1 MSGTSPQIAFA
12 LGGLGGFNAHGVGFL
27 DAALK
32 ENITPDLISC
42 SSGQIYWSW
51 RYLLQLNHETDPE
64 TSEPVDIARELMAE
78 IDKTNRFPA
87 PFQWLDGPVMAMTGD
102 PGIFAPA
109 VNQYWSNLLQ
119 FRFPEDLESYLRN
132 PRDETL
138 RRLLPAQVF
147 VPERSPARLT
157 SLGLRLA
164 REDKTG
170 IIFNAFNAREGE
182 EILYVNQRALDLLE
196 AKRPGKYRHGSRH
209 NDSLIRLLYPN
220 DEAGCLEAVEAALWL
235 YLYGFEN
242 PDGSERTLVDGA
254 YHRQFIIR
262 ELAAVADLIFS
273 VRPQSTEWLA
283 RMPRNQLQVSN
294 FVTQLWF
301 NSSYSGETARI
312 HLIND
317 LLQRGYLKTAEP
329 YSPIRL
335 ESIQYDTP
343 IHYSEYFVERASVYQ
358 DAFDATQARIRQL
371 KLDKI
376 L

>member
-1 MSGTSPQIAFA
+1 MAGSTPRIAFA

-27 DAALK
+27 DASLSEKIA
-32 ENITPDLISC
+32 PDLISC
-42 SSGQIYWSW
+42 TSGQIYWAW
-51 RYLLQLNHETDPE
+51 RYLLQLNNEPDPE
-64 TSEPVDIARELMAE
+64 SGKSVNIAAELTAE
-78 IDKTNRFPA
+78 IEKTNRFPA

-109 VNQYWSNLLQ
+109 VNQYWSNLLK
-119 FRFPEDLESYLRN
+119 FRFPEDLENYFRN

-138 RRLLPAQVF
+138 RRLMPAQVF
-147 VPERSPARLT
+147 VPERSPHSLT
-157 SLGLRLA
+157 NLGLRLA
-164 REDKTG
+164 REQKTG
-170 IIFNAFNAREGE
+170 IIFNAFDARAGE
-182 EILYVNQRALDLLE
+182 EILFVNQPALDQLE
-196 AKRPGKYRHGSRH
+196 AARPGKYRNGSRH
-209 NDSLIRLLYPN
+209 NDSRIRLLDAN
-220 DEAGCLEAVEAALWL
+220 DEQGCFAAVEAALWL

-262 ELAAVADLIFS
+262 ELAPLADLVFS

-283 RMPRNQLQVSN
+283 GMPRNQLQVSN

-317 LLQRGYLKTAEP
+317 LINRGYLQAGKP
-329 YSPIRL
+329 FRPIRL
-335 ESIQYDTP
+335 EPVQYDTP

-358 DAFDATQARIRQL
+358 DAYDATVERIQQL
-371 KLDKI
+371 KQQHI